1 MPVPRENKP
10 TSGAVS
16 YPSTSTSTTPT
27 TSNRPISTSNLESVM
42 ALASSPSDFVTVSGL
57 TERHNVFIAG
67 DEGTGKTGLVLRHC
81 PQPIF
86 LIGFDN
92 RADEEV
98 EKALRRGAQI
108 YHANLEWSRLGN
120 YNQDGM
126 RSYARDLKERMEH
139 NLRVAVAKSILGQ
152 AKTICLDGGTEAST
166 LIDLA
171 FDGKQ
176 EDRGNVFGKDSHY
189 RKYHWWETYKILSPG
204 KAHFVVTCRAR
215 AEVKDELPTKQI
227 TYDGHKVIGQASHIG
242 VVVTLDPDGFRGVSR
257 ANIDFESLQ
266 TIQLIKAGRDGRG
279 YKVCYTK
286 NDWKE
291 NGWFAH
297 VMYEQNKELFPN
309 LTVQDWRIGK
319 GL

>member
-1 MPVPRENKP
+1 MPVSRESKP
-10 TSGAVS
+10 TASTISS
-16 YPSTSTSTTPT
+16 YSSTSTFTTPT
-27 TSNRPISTSNLESVM
+27 TSSRPVSTSNLESVM

-81 PQPIF
+81 PQPIA
-86 LIGFDN
+86 LIGGDD
-92 RADEEV
+92 RAREEV
-98 EKALRRGAQI
+98 EKAARRGDQFK
-108 YHANLEWSRLGN
+108 YANLEWSRLGN
-120 YNQDGM
+120 YNEDGM
-126 RSYARDLKERMEH
+126 KAYARDVKERVLH
-139 NLRVAVAKSILGQ
+139 HLRVAVAQSILGQ
-152 AKTICLDGGTEAST
+152 VKTICLDFGTEMAT

-171 FDGKQ
+171 YDGKQ
-176 EDRGNVFGKDSHY
+176 ERGNVFGKDSHY
-189 RKYHWWETYKILSPG
+189 RKASWWEIFEIVGSG

-242 VVVTLDPDGFRGVSR
+242 VAVTLDPDGFRGVSR
-257 ANIDFESLQ
+257 ANIDFETLQ
-266 TIQLIKAGRDGRG
+266 TIQIIKAGRDGKG

-286 NDWKE
+286 ADWKE

-297 VMYEQNKELFPN
+297 VLYEQNKELFPN
-309 LTVQDWRIGK
+309 MTPQDWRMGK